1 MHLRNTMES
10 LHQQDTRTMANQG
23 TSTLQM
29 LGTDSVDT
37 MEHNPQ
43 HHMPTTTSTSTTT
56 INTIITSMDN
66 THQQHLNRQLRLP
79 LRDTQP
85 TQLLS
90 RAIQMSN
97 LAIVHKLDSN

>member
-29 LGTDSVDT
+29 LGTDRVDT
-37 MEHNPQ
+37 MDRNPQ
-43 HHMPTTTSTSTTT
+43 PLMPTTTSTSTTT

-66 THQQHLNRQLRLP
+66 THQQQLNRQLRLP